1 MKQSDHL
8 DSQHYIQHNE
18 RVRQKIALESLR
30 NQLKSQISQF
40 KMASEPVS
48 AEPEVNP
55 ETVYLEPRF
64 FLAEEEQQQ
73 QQPAEKK
80 KEVKAAETQ
89 TMAVVEEKVAAEKK
103 EERPVTQKPKERK
116 LETTTAEA
124 VNKTVEVTCS
134 SKEDGKLVE
143 NWENAIMGCL
153 VKGVTSKK
161 SSYSNLI

>member
-73 QQPAEKK
+73 QQQPAEKK

-89 TMAVVEEKVAAEKK
+89 TMTVVEEKVAAEKK

-116 LETTTAEA
+116 LETTTAGA

-143 NWENAIMGCL
+143 N
-153 VKGVTSKK
+153 
-161 SSYSNLI
+161 

>member
-64 FLAEEEQQQ
+64 FLAEEEQQ
-73 QQPAEKK
+73 PAEKK
-80 KEVKAAETQ
+80 NEVKAAETQ
-89 TMAVVEEKVAAEKK
+89 TMTVVEEKVAAEKK

-116 LETTTAEA
+116 LETTTAGA

-143 NWENAIMGCL
+143 N
-153 VKGVTSKK
+153 
-161 SSYSNLI
+161 